1 MNGNKLGKIIVG
13 LRKSK
18 GFTQKQLADELHV
31 SDKSLSN
38 WERGYSLPTIETVYL
53 FSKYFEVNFQDLM
66 KARLEDDKD
75 GNLVQGVID
84 EFNNMGNKKAK
95 RLKKILF
102 GTLIIIAILI
112 VGLFFV
118 FNYNRFVVYKVQLE
132 NSDFVMIS
140 GSYIETNQ
148 KDTLYLNNINVK
160 GLEIK
165 NTDTVSVDVYVLDN
179 KEEKLINTFSDLD
192 NIHIDNF
199 ESYIEFD
206 NLSDYFDKLYL
217 RVTIIDKNNKVQEYT
232 TKMKFIKDF
241 SNSKIYIKDNIEI
254 VKTINK
260 TPEEIKNILLKNDY
274 KENPNNN
281 FIKKDKIY
289 NINYMMNLNKIKI
302 YYEKNGFNYLYTY
315 LLDVNRIE
323 ILIYNN
329 NNLEIENYK
338 YDVQNGKVIECITG
352 KCNNY
357 EETLKLFKKEVL
369 YLLK

>member
-95 RLKKILF
+95 KLKKFLF
-102 GTLIIIAILI
+102 GALIIIAILI

-118 FNYNRFVVYKVQLE
+118 FNYNRYVVYKVGFE
-132 NSDFVMIS
+132 NSEFSSLYGTYV
-140 GSYIETNQ
+140 ETNQ
-148 KDTLYLNNINVK
+148 KDTLYLNNVRLKNI
-160 GLEIK
+160 EIK
-165 NTDTVSVDVYVLDN
+165 NTDTVSVDVYILDGS
-179 KEEKLINTFSDLD
+179 EEKLINTFSILD
-192 NIHIDNF
+192 NIQIDNF
-199 ESYIEFD
+199 ESYVEFD
-206 NLSDYFDKLYL
+206 DLSNYFDKLYL
-217 RVTIIDKNNKVQEYT
+217 RLTIIDKNNKVQEYT
-232 TKMKFIKDF
+232 TKLEFVKDF
-241 SNSKIYIKDNIEI
+241 SNSKIYIKDKIE
-254 VKTINK
+254 VAKVINK
-260 TPEEIKNILLKNDY
+260 TPEEIKKILLKNEFD
-274 KENPNNN
+274 NNGN
-281 FIKKDKIY
+281 IISKTLKNGY
-289 NINYMMNLNKIKI
+289 INYNVNANKFSI
-302 YYEKNGFNYLYTY
+302 YYEDKNLSYRYNYL
-315 LLDVNRIE
+315 LSANRIE
-323 ILIYNN
+323 ILVYDK
-329 NNLEIENYK
+329 NNLEIENYN
-338 YDVQNGKVIECITG
+338 YDVENDKVIECVTG

-357 EETLKLFKKEVL
+357 KEVLKLFDKEVL

>member
-95 RLKKILF
+95 KLKKFLF
-102 GTLIIIAILI
+102 GALIIIAILI

-118 FNYNRFVVYKVQLE
+118 FNYNRYVVYKVGLE
-132 NSDFVMIS
+132 NSEFIPIN
-140 GSYIETNQ
+140 GSYVETNQ
-148 KDTLYLNNINVK
+148 KDTLYLNNVK
-160 GLEIK
+160 LKNIEIK
-165 NTDTVSVDVYVLDN
+165 NTDTISVDVYILDN
-179 KEEKLINTFSDLD
+179 KEEQLLNTFSDLN
-192 NIHIDNF
+192 NIHIDNYN
-199 ESYIEFD
+199 SYIKFD
-206 NLSDYFDKLYL
+206 NLSNYFDKLYL
-217 RVTIIDKNNKVQEYT
+217 RLTIIDKNNKVQEYT
-232 TKMKFIKDF
+232 TKLKFTKDF
-241 SNSKIYIKDNIEI
+241 SNSKIYNRDNIEV

-260 TPEEIKNILLKNDY
+260 TPEEIKNILLKNGFND
-274 KENPNNN
+274 KKNVILKNLENGY
-281 FIKKDKIY
+281 ISYIVDA
-289 NINYMMNLNKIKI
+289 NKIII
-302 YYEKNGFNYLYTY
+302 YHEDKNFSYSYIYFLN
-315 LLDVNRIE
+315 VNEIE
-323 ILIYNN
+323 TIIYDR

-338 YDVQNGKVIECITG
+338 YDVQNDKVIKCITG

-357 EETLKLFKKEVL
+357 EEALKIFDKEIL